1 MCLNDVLERQHSIVL
16 IKEAYGHG
24 LTRWLGTHGHIVTFH
39 PSIRPQPIL
48 GCAFCY
54 INVSMEIVVH
64 QAAPDESPLI
74 LHSVCMARRRRRP
87 FSTRGFHIPQP

>member
-48 GCAFCY
+48 GWAFCY
-54 INVSMEIVVH
+54 INVSMEIVH
-64 QAAPDESPLI
+64 QAAPDGSPLI